1 MYCNLNAGQ
10 TERERSTWHN
20 KANMTFPKTVLVTFG
35 GIRPLLNEFC
45 YNLFVQYA
53 QSASIKR
60 ANCNQMSKK
69 RKEEE
74 KILGRQPAPTKSTHI
89 THPPQCRLAL
99 VYCGRTRVGGCAG
112 EPRSKTP

>member
-20 KANMTFPKTVLVTFG
+20 KADVTFPKTVLVTFG

-53 QSASIKR
+53 QSASIER

-69 RKEEE
+69 E
-74 KILGRQPAPTKSTHI
+74 KKKKNTWT
-89 THPPQCRLAL
+89 
-99 VYCGRTRVGGCAG
+99 
-112 EPRSKTP
+112 